1 MEEFYKD
8 ALRFGCLQGFKHFSL
23 YLRGR
28 EELLVTVFH
37 GDDATGAE
45 GGGGADATPTMDTI
59 CESKANGGDMGKGT
73 AHLPAHR

>member
-1 MEEFYKD
+1 MASMEEFYKD

-37 GDDATGAE
+37 GDDGAE
-45 GGGGADATPTMDTI
+45 EGMEATMDTI
-59 CESKANGGDMGKGT
+59 CESNASVEGT
-73 AHLPAHR
+73 GAMHPTRR

>member
-37 GDDATGAE
+37 GDDGAGA
-45 GGGGADATPTMDTI
+45 GGGGGGGGGEAMDTI
-59 CESKANGGDMGKGT
+59 CESNANGGVTGMMRG
-73 AHLPAHR
+73 